1 MDSYPGSAFFSQ
13 PDSSGNI
20 YLIRDLRQD
29 VSYTTE
35 YTVSYIINTYAVR
48 MHPRLWQIIEFPEV
62 VVEFSLIIM
71 IFFELI

>member
-35 YTVSYIINTYAVR
+35 YTVSYIINTYAVC
-48 MHPRLWQIIEFPEV
+48 MHPRLWQIIEFREV
-62 VVEFSLIIM
+62 FVEFP
-71 IFFELI
+71 